1 MNGDGLPDRVVFDR
15 LTPQYK
21 TWKVYF
27 NNGSGFDNGTD
38 WSNPSAWSYYYGNY
52 IRNTGANGTYTD
64 LIDMN
69 GDGLPD
75 RVVYSDA
82 CFWNYTGNCPWKVYF
97 NNGNGL
103 SDYNEK
109 LQNTFS
115 CWWSCSI
122 KLVNHRHPFYSWN

>member
-69 GDGLPD
+69 GGGIVLGRSTSIMEMALIMPL
-75 RVVYSDA
+75 
-82 CFWNYTGNCPWKVYF
+82 TGRIPAPGIITKET
-97 NNGNGL
+97 
-103 SDYNEK
+103 SSETK
-109 LQNTFS
+109 APME
-115 CWWSCSI
+115 SI
-122 KLVNHRHPFYSWN
+122 PTLLT